1 MLGIDWNAELGTPTT
16 MAALISVVATSFL
29 AIVALTVRPQTRVYM
44 SAAAT
49 DLEADVLRLAAAS
62 APARDIEAAVAKL
75 VAAGGGEAAPALSPR
90 IEGEWKLVHITSS
103 GFDPRNPLGRR
114 VDGSSPGIEGFVAAL
129 TGGLSVTTASSSPI
143 QRAVTAAFSVSQSI
157 YRPLEPTGRVEQ
169 LVRTPLGELHL
180 NAAASVD
187 RAQPQRIKF
196 AFDEGYFELTGSGL
210 HVPYPV
216 PFRLLGKEAEGFLDT
231 SYLGEQVRVST
242 GNKGTTFVLERVV

>member
-1 MLGIDWNAELGTPTT
+1 
-16 MAALISVVATSFL
+16 MALFVATSFL
-29 AIVALTVRPQTRVYM
+29 AIVAPTVRPQTRVQNLHM
-44 SAAAT
+44 TAAT
-49 DLEADVLRLAAAS
+49 DLEVDVLRLAAAS

-114 VDGSSPGIEGFVAAL
+114 LDGSSPGIEGFIAAL
-129 TGGLSVTTASSSPI
+129 TGGKSVTTASSSPI

-187 RAQPQRIKF
+187 RARPQRIKF

-210 HVPYPV
+210 RVPYPV